1 MADIVQYTLEPTLR
15 VEAFVGAAR
24 ELFYMPAPSAS
35 ANRST
40 VELTRPQTKRQ
51 AKRIKPIDTVK
62 THLRRIERREWQL
75 WIVAILVSLVL
86 LAGLMAF
93 ILPGLGLQE
102 NKLSLHLLPPV
113 VQGLVA
119 LVLIFD
125 IYTIFQQLQIH
136 RMRNRLAE
144 REELFRL
151 ISENAADMIAVVDMD
166 GRRIFNSDA
175 YQKILGYSAE
185 ELKNS
190 SSMDQIHP
198 DDRERVK
205 AAAGEAR
212 RSGVGK
218 NLEYRIRHK
227 NGTWLV
233 LESTSS
239 VIGDA
244 SGVPEKLVIVNRDIT
259 ARKQASEALRLSEVS
274 FRSVIENAPYGIY
287 RAQASGKLL
296 LVNPALQKMLGYDS
310 QAELLLLN
318 LTTDVYVDPLE
329 HQRVNDLF
337 TKQKEFTDV
346 QVDWKRKDGTPIK
359 ARCSGWFVKS
369 AIDGAA
375 YFEVFAEDV
384 TEKWLLE
391 RQLRMAQKMEAV
403 GRLSGG
409 IAHDFN
415 NLLGVIIGYS
425 QVLKRTLPPGSA
437 FLEHAEEIEKAGQR
451 AASLTRQLLAFSR
464 QQVLAPA
471 VLNLNSLISEMEKML
486 PRLIGEDIEIIIAL
500 DPAIGRVK
508 ADHGQLEQVVMNLAV
523 NARDAMPDGGKV
535 AITTANAV
543 LDETWTR
550 SHPGSKAGDFVML
563 SVADTGTGID
573 SETLAHIFEPFFT
586 TKERGKGTGLGL
598 ATVYGVVK
606 QSGGYVWVESA
617 LGKGTAFQIYL
628 PRIEELVSVPEPVAP
643 IVEAFRGAETILLV
657 EDADALRKLTHML
670 LEQHGYHVLVAANGA
685 AALQLVEQKPE
696 RIDLLLTD
704 VIMPGLNGRALAERL
719 EILQPS
725 LKVLY
730 MSGYTDDA
738 IVNHGVLESGTQ
750 LLHKPFS
757 EESLIRKVREVLDA
771 DAGVPP
777 VLAAPLILTKT

>member
-1 MADIVQYTLEPTLR
+1 M
-15 VEAFVGAAR
+15 
-24 ELFYMPAPSAS
+24 
-35 ANRST
+35 
-40 VELTRPQTKRQ
+40 ELTRPQTKRQ
-51 AKRIKPIDTVK
+51 AKRIKPVDTVK
-62 THLRRIERREWQL
+62 THLRRNERREWQL

-486 PRLIGEDIEIIIAL
+486 PRLIGEDIEIVIAL

-535 AITTANAV
+535 VITTANAV

-777 VLAAPLILTKT
+777 ILAAPLILTKT